1 MQALLG
7 DCQHMATRAYVY
19 NMGRLLIVVG
29 FVLSSALIS
38 SGSSAQSSEKPADQK
53 LRINLLLS
61 GGGTRAA
68 AFAYGAMIELNRFCL
83 DDEGSSPKKNV
94 RLIPIDPS
102 AQCPGKSRKLL
113 TEINV
118 ISAVSGGSITAG
130 YYMTHRTDEF
140 EHEFHGLLKEGKIER
155 QLLLKERPV
164 SLWKFIRPPVLLLTS
179 VIDTITTALSIPLFF
194 LPIHFELTPP
204 ATMVLTDGIIESGQL
219 ADVYDDL
226 FFDGKTLGSLKQ
238 RITFPFG
245 SVVSLNATQPPHVTE
260 LLIHATDI
268 ANGRI
273 FTFDEE
279 TFACL
284 GAAETYSDFP
294 LAAAAAASSSL
305 PGVFAPMQ
313 LDDALGITTPLTAD
327 RDKCPLILNDKTRT
341 PLLVDGG
348 VSDNLGVGG
357 TLRKVFEEKRLN
369 PAKRS
374 EKDLLIII
382 NAGTEAESS
391 LPGLAGHMDNSF
403 DALIRDKT
411 DLSRLMA
418 SNLLDQFGFQAIE
431 FKLSDIVTKPLELRL
446 AAEFTERENRSD
458 STQPNTHKKLIEH
471 GYALTE
477 MERKVLD
484 DLNQAGMIPSA
495 EQIDTLIAAGRAVI
509 RARFKDLENEWQIAR
524 EKQFSPLCQKINN
537 FSKFFCWPEEF
548 EHPHLASN
556 RIGPLL
562 RVITD
567 SGGALR
573 ERATENRINLVDSL
587 KEQYRDLLAGEI
599 LDRSSL
605 YTIGVCRYFTKFLLK
620 IKESVDQD
628 QQLYRLIGQTNIMD
642 ETNWDRAL
650 KEINDHVTNSCPSSE
665 DPTKMTE
672 ELVRNNAQKLAAKLI
687 DLLDKMNKPPTDV
700 PQYYLLQAS
709 LANFLGLDERTRHF
723 LSTGTYK
730 FPTHP
735 ELQGRAGWMLI
746 IAHNDFKNGIEHL
759 KHGHWLMRQAKSAI
773 ETRKDFGTTPEETST
788 LDNLLQKYTDSE
800 TRIKLS
806 LSFALATTPL
816 PEKDKG
822 RYVSD
827 PQIHEWEL
835 THLPSKSGHSLLDWS
850 TNPEGPKE
858 SFPTIECALDK
869 RSDTFSSKVWPFRK
883 QEDQQNSKISCA
895 WLNQVALEHAP
906 LKSSLNDLIHE
917 VNYYILCQE
926 LQPTKCSTDERRQ
939 HRNSLRDHARVLRM
953 QIRKELAKDVGVERA
968 EEYAREV
975 YEFVRDPSTLS
986 DKKSS
991 LAKNQKFLA
1000 ESAARYG
1007 FVSLVK
1013 NASLTC
1019 PARAEA
1025 IENSKL
1031 LFQEA
1036 IDITRQDQDDI
1047 QAQSRYKFFFLT
1059 ADDLACLG
1067 SNH

>member
-1 MQALLG
+1 
-7 DCQHMATRAYVY
+7 
-19 NMGRLLIVVG
+19 
-29 FVLSSALIS
+29 
-38 SGSSAQSSEKPADQK
+38 
-53 LRINLLLS
+53 
-61 GGGTRAA
+61 
-68 AFAYGAMIELNRFCL
+68 
-83 DDEGSSPKKNV
+83 
-94 RLIPIDPS
+94 
-102 AQCPGKSRKLL
+102 
-113 TEINV
+113 
-118 ISAVSGGSITAG
+118 
-130 YYMTHRTDEF
+130 
-140 EHEFHGLLKEGKIER
+140 
-155 QLLLKERPV
+155 
-164 SLWKFIRPPVLLLTS
+164 
-179 VIDTITTALSIPLFF
+179 
-194 LPIHFELTPP
+194 
-204 ATMVLTDGIIESGQL
+204 MVLTDGIIESDQL
-219 ADVYDDL
+219 VDVYDDV
-226 FFDGKTLGSLKQ
+226 FFDGKTLGSLKK
-238 RITFPFG
+238 RSAFPFG
-245 SVVSLNATQPPHVTE
+245 SVVPLNATQPPHVTE

-284 GAAETYSDFP
+284 GAAGTYSDFP
-294 LAAAAAASSSL
+294 LAVAAAASSSL

-357 TLRKVFEEKRLN
+357 ILRKVFEEKRLN

-374 EKDLLIII
+374 GKDLLIII

-418 SNLLDQFGFQAIE
+418 SNLLGQFGFQAIE
-431 FKLSDIVTKPLELRL
+431 FKLSDVVTKPLELSM

-567 SGGALR
+567 TGGALR
-573 ERATENRINLVDSL
+573 DRATENRINLVYPL

-605 YTIGVCRYFTKFLLK
+605 YTNGACPYFTKVLRK
-620 IKESVDQD
+620 INESVDQD

-642 ETNWDRAL
+642 KTNWDRAL

-672 ELVRNNAQKLAAKLI
+672 ELVRNNTQKLAAKLI

-700 PQYYLLQAS
+700 PQYYLLQAQ
-709 LANFLGLDERTRHF
+709 LANFLGLNERTRHF
-723 LSTGTYK
+723 LSTGTHK
-730 FPTHP
+730 FPNHP

-746 IAHNDFKNGIEHL
+746 IAHDDFKNGIEHL
-759 KHGHWLMRQAKSAI
+759 WRGHRLVRQTKSALA
-773 ETRKDFGTTPEETST
+773 TRQDFGTTPEETLT
-788 LDNLLQKYTDSE
+788 LDNLLQEYTDSE

-806 LSFALATTPL
+806 LAFALAVTPL
-816 PEKDKG
+816 RVEVKEHF
-822 RYVSD
+822 VSD
-827 PQIHEWEL
+827 QQIHEWEL
-835 THLPSKSGHSLLDWS
+835 THLPSIHGQSLLDWFS
-850 TNPEGPKE
+850 NPDAFRDDFQP
-858 SFPTIECALDK
+858 IECTFDK
-869 RSDTFSSKVWPFRK
+869 RSETFSSEAWPFRK
-883 QEDQQNSKISCA
+883 QKQQRDSRISCA
-895 WLNQVALEHAP
+895 WINQVALEHAA
-906 LKSSLNDLIHE
+906 LRKNLADLIHE
-917 VNYYILCQE
+917 TNFYFLCQKF
-926 LQPTKCSTDERRQ
+926 QDKCSTKEQKQ
-939 HRNSLRDHARVLRM
+939 HLSKLSNLASQLRM
-953 QIRKELAKDVGVERA
+953 QIRKELAKDVGVEWA
-968 EEYAREV
+968 EKYAREV
-975 YEFVRDPSTLS
+975 YEFLRDPSTLS

-991 LAKNQKFLA
+991 LAKNQTFLA

-1036 IDITRQDQDDI
+1036 IDVIRQDQDDI
-1047 QAQSRYKFFFLT
+1047 QAQSRYKFFFST

>member
-83 DDEGSSPKKNV
+83 DDDGSSPKKNV
-94 RLIPIDPS
+94 RLIPIDRS

-130 YYMTHRTDEF
+130 YYMSHRPDEF
-140 EHEFHGLLKEGKIER
+140 LQEFPALLKEAKIER
-155 QLLLKERPV
+155 RLLLKERPW
-164 SLWKFIRPPVLLLTS
+164 SLWKFIRPPMLLLTS
-179 VIDTITTALSIPLFF
+179 AIDTITTALSIPLFF

-238 RITFPFG
+238 RTAFPFG
-245 SVVSLNATQPPHVTE
+245 SVVPLNATQPPHVTE

-273 FTFDEE
+273 FTFDED

-284 GAAETYSDFP
+284 GTAGTYSDFP
-294 LAAAAAASSSL
+294 LAVAAAASSSL

-357 TLRKVFEEKRLN
+357 ILRKVFEEKRLN

-537 FSKFFCWPEEF
+537 FSKFFCWPEDF

-562 RVITD
+562 RVITGT
-567 SGGALR
+567 GGALR
-573 ERATENRINLVDSL
+573 ERATENRINLADSL
-587 KEQYRDLLAGEI
+587 KERYRDLLADEI
-599 LDRSSL
+599 LNRWSL
-605 YTIGVCRYFTKFLLK
+605 YTVGACQHFTKVLLK
-620 IKESVDQD
+620 INESVDQD

-642 ETNWDRAL
+642 KTNWDRAL

-672 ELVRNNAQKLAAKLI
+672 ELVKNNAQKLAAKLI

-730 FPTHP
+730 FPNHP
-735 ELQGRAGWMLI
+735 ELQRRAGWMLLL
-746 IAHNDFKNGIEHL
+746 AQNDFKNGIEHL
-759 KHGHWLMRQAKSAI
+759 RRGHWLIRQTNFALK
-773 ETRKDFGTTPEETST
+773 TRQSIGTTLGEKSR
-788 LDNLLQKYTDSE
+788 LDDLSREYEKSE
-800 TRIKLS
+800 ARIKLS

-816 PEKDKG
+816 PQKDKG

-827 PQIHEWEL
+827 QQVHEWEM
-835 THLPSKSGHSLLDWS
+835 THLPSVHRQSLLDLV
-850 TNPEGPKE
+850 THPEDYEEDFQP
-858 SFPTIECALDK
+858 IECALEE

-883 QEDQQNSKISCA
+883 HEGQQNSKSSCA
-895 WLNQVALEHAP
+895 WLNQVALEHRN
-906 LKSSLNDLIHE
+906 LRDNLNKLIHE
-917 VNYYILCQE
+917 TNFYFLCPKFQAGCAPE
-926 LQPTKCSTDERRQ
+926 EQKQ
-939 HRNSLRDHARVLRM
+939 HLSKLSDLASQLRV
-953 QIRKELAKDVGVERA
+953 QIRDELAKDANIVGDIA
-968 EEYAREV
+968 T
-975 YEFVRDPSTLS
+975 DGH
-986 DKKSS
+986 
-991 LAKNQKFLA
+991 
-1000 ESAARYG
+1000 G
-1007 FVSLVK
+1007 FRGIS
-1013 NASLTC
+1013 
-1019 PARAEA
+1019 
-1025 IENSKL
+1025 
-1031 LFQEA
+1031 
-1036 IDITRQDQDDI
+1036 
-1047 QAQSRYKFFFLT
+1047 
-1059 ADDLACLG
+1059 
-1067 SNH
+1067 